1 MRVGVWHNLPSGG
14 GMRALHDHVEGL
26 RRRGHEILVWT
37 PDTVDDSLLGL
48 DASIRQE
55 RVPLPCP
62 PPRSNIGGWRETSR
76 FLFALE
82 THCREVARRMEEER
96 CDVLFL
102 GACRNTRTPPLA
114 RFTSIPSSIYLGEP
128 YRPLYEAMPENPWR
142 ARGIQPWRNPSA
154 WWDDQSRLR
163 AMRLQVAEEIR
174 SAKAFSR
181 ILVNSRFT
189 REFVLRA
196 YGIDATVCY
205 LGVDASRF
213 GEPTTP
219 RGHLVG
225 VGAFVPEKNIE
236 LAIDAVSTLPDPK
249 PELVWIGNVA
259 YKGYLE
265 SLQRR
270 AADKGVRFSPRMAIS
285 EAELVEIV
293 RTARCMVYAPRLE
306 PFGYAPIEA
315 GACGVPVVGIAE
327 GGLRESIEDGVT
339 GLLVDGGPRELGAA
353 LHRVLADP
361 DLARRLGEGGRERAL
376 GRWSLEAS
384 IDRLEGNLEEIAHS

>member
-1 MRVGVWHNLPSGG
+1 MRIGVWHNLPSGG
-14 GMRALHDHVEGL
+14 GMRALHDHIQGL
-26 RRRGHEILVWT
+26 RRRGHEILVWS
-37 PDTVDDSLLGL
+37 PEGADNGLLDI
-48 DASIRQE
+48 DASVWQE
-55 RVPLPCP
+55 RVPVLRP
-62 PPRSNIGGWRETSR
+62 PPRSNIGRWRETAD
-76 FLFALE
+76 FLAALE
-82 THCREVARRMEEER
+82 EHCRLVAKRMEEMR

-102 GACRNTRTPPLA
+102 GACRSTRTPPLA

-142 ARGIQPWRNPSA
+142 SRGLSPWRNPSA
-154 WWDDQSRLR
+154 WWDDQSRLL

-196 YGIDATVCY
+196 YGLDATVCY

-213 GEPTTP
+213 GESSAP
-219 RGHLVG
+219 RGHVVG
-225 VGAFVPEKNIE
+225 IGAFVPEKNIE
-236 LAIDAVSTLPDPK
+236 LVIDAVSTLPGPG

-259 YKGYLE
+259 YRGYLE
-265 SLQRR
+265 SLQER
-270 AADKGVRFSPRMAIS
+270 ASAAGVRFTPRLAIS
-285 EAELVEIV
+285 EEDLVDTV
-293 RTARCMVYAPRLE
+293 KTARCMVYAPRLE

-327 GGLRESIEDGVT
+327 GGVRESIEDGVT
-339 GLLVDGGPRELGAA
+339 GLLVDGGPHELGAA
-353 LHRVLADP
+353 LGRILSDP

-376 GRWSLEAS
+376 GRWSLESS
-384 IDRLEGNLEEIAHS
+384 IDRLETNLLGLVHP